1 MNKTKIKQQ
10 FIKWLTM
17 FVAKPNK
24 AFNNLPVCPYDLE
37 ALQKNKIKFEVVD
50 IKLYDKLMSY
60 KGNWNDKYDIVVL
73 FVDDIYLP
81 HALPSIIETANKYLM
96 PEDLVA
102 LEDHPNDPEIINGVK
117 MNFGKCILVLVQR
130 LSVINRKSLALKDQG
145 YYDNWSEEN
154 LDDVVNWRFK

>member
-1 MNKTKIKQQ
+1 MEFNA
-10 FIKWLTM
+10 
-17 FVAKPNK
+17 VAMPH
-24 AFNNLPVCPYDLE
+24 
-37 ALQKNKIKFEVVD
+37 D
-50 IKLYDKLMSY
+50 I
-60 KGNWNDKYDIVVL
+60 
-73 FVDDIYLP
+73 
-81 HALPSIIETANKYLM
+81 
-96 PEDLVA
+96 VA

>member
-1 MNKTKIKQQ
+1 MKKEIEQWIDN
-10 FIKWLTM
+10 
-17 FVAKPNK
+17 FVSVHNEEYGQIP
-24 AFNNLPVCPYDLE
+24 CPY
-37 ALQKNKIKFEVVD
+37 ARAAKV
-50 IKLYDKLMSY
+50 
-60 KGNWNDKYDIVVL
+60 KY
-73 FVDDIYLP
+73 
-81 HALPSIIETANKYLM
+81 IETDDLGKSLADVINNWSDSHQVVCLYTATENYTPYNLNHLIMEFNAVAM
-96 PEDLVA
+96 PHDIVA